1 MSLYIKLICRDVT
14 SDEFFEKT
22 FLCLTPIFLFVQI
35 GHFVSAVLLFRPER
49 MKASVCLYS

>member
-22 FLCLTPIFLFVQI
+22 FYVNPYFLFGPNLSLSFGRI
-35 GHFVSAVLLFRPER
+35 AVS
-49 MKASVCLYS
+49 S